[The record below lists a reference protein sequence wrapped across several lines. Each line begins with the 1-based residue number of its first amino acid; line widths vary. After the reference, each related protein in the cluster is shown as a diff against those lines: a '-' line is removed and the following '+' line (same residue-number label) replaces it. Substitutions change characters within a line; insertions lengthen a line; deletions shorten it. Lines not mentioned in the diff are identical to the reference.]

1 MPAYQGACHCGAVT
15 FRLVSD
21 IIELTTCDCS
31 LCRQKNALM
40 TKVHE
45 RALAVLSGKDLLS
58 VYEWWASTFFTQ
70 ARRTGSFWREANGP
84 GRARSSHSPVRWHER
99 TNKNA
104 ASVSRSGVLDSN
116 IERGEFLVLGRPGSD
131 LLSQGLSHSTIGA
144 EEFNG
149 RVRDGIGLRLFAKTT
164 RPAKDKKTKQAIFV
178 WRLAPL
184 IHAGLGL
191 ATLWTLKMR
200 AIKPIERLVPV
211 SCMHC
216 CTSTSGLS
224 TWWSSTVLKG
234 MLVLRWVS
242 RLDAFSGYP
251 VRT

>member
-1 MPAYQGACHCGAVT
+1 MAEN
-15 FRLVSD
+15 R
-21 IIELTTCDCS
+21 
-31 LCRQKNALM
+31 
-40 TKVHE
+40 
-45 RALAVLSGKDLLS
+45 
-58 VYEWWASTFFTQ
+58 
-70 ARRTGSFWREANGP
+70 
-84 GRARSSHSPVRWHER
+84 
-99 TNKNA
+99 A
-104 ASVSRSGVLDSN
+104 ASQDLHAEDCNAKAVSRRMSSWDRAQQKTPPPGGDGVFVFMTSK
-116 IERGEFLVLGRPGSD
+116 EEFLVLGRPGSD

-149 RVRDGIGLRLFAKTT
+149 RVRDGIGLRLFARTT
-164 RPAKDKKTKQAIFV
+164 RPAKDKEYEASDLCWATSASHFTLV
-178 WRLAPL
+178 
-184 IHAGLGL
+184 AGF
-191 ATLWTLKMR
+191 AALWTLKMR

-211 SCMHC
+211 SCMHY

>member
-1 MPAYQGACHCGAVT
+1 MTERCKGRGIGA
-15 FRLVSD
+15 RK
-21 IIELTTCDCS
+21 
-31 LCRQKNALM
+31 QK
-40 TKVHE
+40 TPPP
-45 RALAVLSGKDLLS
+45 
-58 VYEWWASTFFTQ
+58 FP
-70 ARRTGSFWREANGP
+70 EA
-84 GRARSSHSPVRWHER
+84 AFSYSS
-99 TNKNA
+99 
-104 ASVSRSGVLDSN
+104 
-116 IERGEFLVLGRPGSD
+116 IERGELLVLGRPGSD

-149 RVRDGIGLRLFAKTT
+149 RVRDGIGLRLFARTT
-164 RPAKDKKTKQAIFV
+164 RPAKDKKTKQAIFLS

-184 IHAGLGL
+184 IHSGLGL

-211 SCMHC
+211 SYMHY